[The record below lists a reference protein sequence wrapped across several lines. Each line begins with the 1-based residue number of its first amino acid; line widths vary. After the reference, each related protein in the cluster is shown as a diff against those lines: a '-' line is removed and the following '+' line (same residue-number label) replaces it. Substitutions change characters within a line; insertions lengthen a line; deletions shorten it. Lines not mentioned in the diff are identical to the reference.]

1 MFLQTHKQ
9 YTEHTINM
17 IPRRTNPRH
26 NHEWKKQQALA
37 VSDPEVLRQL
47 LGLDPTTVAGAQQA
61 IKLFSLRV
69 PHTYLARVKKGDL
82 NDPLLKQIL
91 PSYEETFEVH
101 GFLSDPVGELDS
113 MPVPG
118 LLHKYHGRVLLLVTG
133 ACAIHCRYCFRRHF
147 PYGEAKLSGE
157 HWFEVLKYLR
167 SNPTIREVIL
177 SGGDPLTLTDQHLA
191 DLVTGLESIPHIATL
206 RIHTRQPV
214 VLPARVNDALTEWLA
229 AVKLHKIMVI
239 HSNHANEL
247 DHSVAMALKRL
258 ALADVTLF
266 NQSVLLR
273 GVNDDI
279 NALKCLS
286 ETLFE
291 MGVQPYYLHLLDKVK
306 GAAHFEVPLTRARAL
321 IKELTRKLPGYL
333 VPRLVCEK
341 AGAPAKCT
349 LI

>member
-1 MFLQTHKQ
+1 
-9 YTEHTINM
+9 M
-17 IPRRTNPRH
+17 IPRRTNSLH
-26 NHEWKKQQALA
+26 NHEWKKQQAQA
-37 VSDPEVLRQL
+37 VSDPNVLWHL
-47 LGLDPTTVAGAQQA
+47 LGLDPTTLAGAQQA
-61 IKLFSLRV
+61 TKTFSLRV

-82 NDPLLKQIL
+82 SDPLLKQIL
-91 PSYEETFEVH
+91 PRLEETLEVP

-133 ACAIHCRYCFRRHF
+133 ACAIHCRFCFRRNF

-157 HWFEVLKYLR
+157 HWLDVLKYLKL
-167 SNPTIREVIL
+167 SPTIREVIL

-191 DLVTGLESIPHIATL
+191 DLVTGLESIPHITTL

-214 VLPARVNDALTEWLA
+214 VLPARINDALTEWLA
-229 AVKLHKIMVI
+229 TVKLHKIMVL

-247 DHSVAMALKRL
+247 DRSVAIALKRL
-258 ALADVTLF
+258 TLADVTLL

-273 GVNDDI
+273 GVNDDL

-286 ETLFE
+286 ETLFD

-306 GAAHFEVPLTRARAL
+306 GAAHFDVPLVRARAL
-321 IKELTRKLPGYL
+321 IKELAYNLPGYL
-333 VPRLVCEK
+333 VPRLVYEK
-341 AGAPAKCT
+341 AGARAKCM

>member
-1 MFLQTHKQ
+1 
-9 YTEHTINM
+9 M
-17 IPRRTNPRH
+17 ISRRTNPRH
-26 NHEWKKQQALA
+26 IPNWKKQQAQA

-47 LGLDPTTVAGAQQA
+47 LGLDPTTLAGAQQA
-61 IKLFSLRV
+61 AKLFSLRV

-91 PSYEETFEVH
+91 PSYEETFEAY

-133 ACAIHCRYCFRRHF
+133 ACAIHCRFCFRRHF

-157 HWFEVLKYLR
+157 HWLEILKYLK

-191 DLVTGLESIPHIATL
+191 DLVTGLESIPHITTL

-214 VLPARVNDALTEWLA
+214 VLPARVTDALTEWLA
-229 AVKLHKIMVI
+229 AVKLHKIMVL

-247 DHSVAMALKRL
+247 DRSVAIALKRL
-258 ALADVTLF
+258 ALAEVTLF

-286 ETLFE
+286 ETLFD

-306 GAAHFEVPLTRARAL
+306 GAAHLDVPLARARAL
-321 IKELTRKLPGYL
+321 IKKLACQLPGYL

>member
-1 MFLQTHKQ
+1 
-9 YTEHTINM
+9 M

-26 NHEWKKQQALA
+26 VQEWKKQQAQA
-37 VSDPEVLRQL
+37 VSDPKLLWHL
-47 LGLDPTTVAGAQQA
+47 LGLDPTSLAGAQQA
-61 IKLFSLRV
+61 IKLFGLRV
-69 PHTYLARVKKGDL
+69 PRAYLARMKKGDI

-91 PSYEETFEVH
+91 PRYDETLELP

-147 PYGEAKLSGE
+147 PYGEAKLSGKYWLDILE
-157 HWFEVLKYLR
+157 YLK

-177 SGGDPLTLTDQHLA
+177 SGGDPLTLTDQRLA

-214 VLPARVNDALTEWLA
+214 VLPERVDDALTEWLA
-229 AVKLHKIMVI
+229 AVKLRKIIVI
-239 HSNHANEL
+239 HSNHTNEL
-247 DHSVAMALKRL
+247 DSSVARALKRL
-258 ALADVTLF
+258 AHADVTLF

-279 NALKCLS
+279 NSLKWLS
-286 ETLFE
+286 EKLFD

-306 GAAHFEVPLTRARAL
+306 GAAHFDVPLVRARAL
-321 IKELTRKLPGYL
+321 IKELASELPGYL
-333 VPRLVCEK
+333 VPRLVTEK